1 MKKTAYR
8 SILYFILI
16 SLGLPN
22 VYAQPATPVIV
33 APVKSTSI
41 SGDIEALGT
50 LQSVN
55 NVNLSALVT
64 EYITDINFT
73 DGQRVKKG
81 DILIKMD
88 IADEQAILAEE
99 QARYTEAKQQVD
111 RLATLTKTNASSE
124 SALDTQKSIMA
135 ISKARMA
142 GIQTAIEK
150 RIIKAPFDGIMG
162 LRQIS
167 VGNLAQPGMQLATLD
182 QDSQMKLDFTVS
194 ADLLSQLQ
202 PGLTIEATTTAFPGK
217 IFTGTLSSL
226 NSRVNPTTR
235 MIGGRVIIDNQN
247 HELKSGL
254 LMRLIIAAEE
264 KPALL
269 IPEEALTS
277 EGGQHYVYVI
287 DNSQDGTV
295 VRKTAI
301 KIGARPDGQI
311 AVTEGLKTDQ
321 QVVIHGTLR
330 IHDGSPVSITAV
342 KKDNQPLTQLLQQ
355 NTES

>member
-1 MKKTAYR
+1 MKNAKYR
-8 SILYFILI
+8 SFFFLAILAV
-16 SLGLPN
+16 SLQTSF
-22 VYAQPATPVIV
+22 AQSVTPVIV
-33 APVKSTSI
+33 APVKNTSI

-50 LQSVN
+50 LQSIN

-202 PGLTIEATTTAFPGK
+202 PGLTIKATTTAYPDRT
-217 IFTGTLSSL
+217 FTGTLESL

-235 MIGGRVIIDNQN
+235 MIGGRVIIDNQD
-247 HELKSGL
+247 HQLKSGL
-254 LMRLIIAAEE
+254 LMRLNIAGQPR
-264 KPALL
+264 PALL

-287 DNSQDGTV
+287 DNSQDRTV
-295 VRKTAI
+295 VRKKAI
-301 KIGARPDGQI
+301 KIGGRPNGQI
-311 AVTEGLKTDQ
+311 AVTEGLQANQ

-330 IHDGSPVSITAV
+330 IHDGSQVSITAV
-342 KKDNQPLTQLLQQ
+342 KEDNQPLTQLLKQ